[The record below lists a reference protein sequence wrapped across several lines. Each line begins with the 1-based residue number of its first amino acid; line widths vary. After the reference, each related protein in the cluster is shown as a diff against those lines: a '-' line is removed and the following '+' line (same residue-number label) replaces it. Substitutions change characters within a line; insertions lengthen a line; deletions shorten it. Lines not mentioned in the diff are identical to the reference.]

1 MVNVPS
7 QAERQRAYE
16 QAIGAVPAKYQAG
29 IQATQGWKEAAIAGQ
44 GLYEERMRDPEV
56 LGKRARALERV
67 NEAEWKNNA
76 ATKGSQRI
84 ASGMQAGAAKQAANY
99 EPIAQAIRAVNLP
112 ARSADPMQ
120 NIDARVK
127 PIVQAAVNASRGR

>member
-1 MVNVPS
+1 MVYVPP
-7 QAERQRAYE
+7 QADRQRAYE

-29 IQATQGWKEAAIAGQ
+29 IQSTQGWKEAAIAGQ

-56 LGKRARALERV
+56 LSKRARSLERV

-84 ASGMQAGAAKQAANY
+84 AGGMQAGAAKQAANY
-99 EPIAQAIRAVNLP
+99 EPIAQALRSVNLP

>member
-7 QAERQRAYE
+7 QADRQRAYE
-16 QAIGAVPAKYQAG
+16 QSIGAVPQKYQQG
-29 IQATQGWKEAAIAGQ
+29 IQSTNGWKEAAIAGQ
-44 GLYEERMRDPEV
+44 PLYEERMRDPEI
-56 LGKRARALERV
+56 LGKRARALEKT
-67 NEAEWKNNA
+67 NEAEWKNRA
-76 ATKGSQRI
+76 ATVGASRI
-84 ASGMQAGAAKQAANY
+84 AQGMTANAAKQAANY
-99 EPIAQAIRAVNLP
+99 EPIAQALRAVNLP

>member
-7 QAERQRAYE
+7 QADRQRAYE
-16 QAIGAVPAKYQAG
+16 QSIGAVPGKYQAG

-44 GLYEERMRDPEV
+44 SLYEEKMRDPEV
-56 LGKRARALERV
+56 LGKRARALEKT
-67 NEAEWKNNA
+67 NEAEWKQRA
-76 ATKGSQRI
+76 ATVGASRI
-84 ASGMQAGAAKQAANY
+84 ASGMQANSAKQAANF
-99 EPIAQAIRAVNLP
+99 EPIAQALRAVNLP

-120 NIDARVK
+120 NIDSRVK